1 MSIQKNMNKK
11 NLVIVVVLAIIAA
24 FIGVMV
30 MNTDEETVVIKEIDY
45 PGGLYAGGI
54 CLASKDNN
62 LYKIEEILTEN
73 LPVSYTTKKADW
85 IGPWDY
91 TVIPSSEFNS
101 LKETLLENESIEITA
116 VKQEDGD
123 IYALVHLLGESDR
136 DATIKLQEHLD
147 KYSLEVKKVN
157 WMYVRFEKDVQYRE
171 IEHTLNLLKKEK
183 NVISAYPDLLEG

>member
-1 MSIQKNMNKK
+1 MNVKKIVSIAV
-11 NLVIVVVLAIIAA
+11 LVIIVIVTS
-24 FIGVMV
+24 FGVML
-30 MNTDEETVVIKEIDY
+30 VIFKEIGN
-45 PGGLYAGGI
+45 PERAYAGGI
-54 CLASKDNN
+54 SLGLKDNN
-62 LYKIEEILTEN
+62 MSMIEEILTEN
-73 LPVSYTTKKADW
+73 LPVSYTTKKVDW

-147 KYSLEVKKVN
+147 KYSLEVKEVN
-157 WMYVRFEKDVQYRE
+157 WMYVRFSKHVKNKET
-171 IEHTLNLLKKEK
+171 EHTINLLKNES
-183 NVISAYPDLLEG
+183 NVIKASPDLVAG